1 MRRGPAWTNPGLKGV
16 LGVEQVLA
24 VVCGLAYGLELKM
37 KAFDS
42 APAWL
47 PAGQCFVGQSVLG
60 CE

>member
-1 MRRGPAWTNPGLKGV
+1 
-16 LGVEQVLA
+16 
-24 VVCGLAYGLELKM
+24 VVCGLAYRLELKT

-47 PAGQCFVGQSVLG
+47 PVGRCFVGQSVPG